1 MKTFEELR
9 DGAEVTTNQDVLIE
23 RNLLRKGAGL
33 LYARQSKSHGDAA
46 SRHFSASTQHLN
58 RPADNMEDQLLNIIN
73 AMKEMNDGF
82 EKLRDQNG
90 SITALCLV
98 SVLLNEKGKR

>member
-1 MKTFEELR
+1 MMKTLEEIR
-9 DGAEVTTNQDVLIE
+9 GSVVTDPEVLNE
-23 RNLLRKGAGL
+23 RNLMRKGAGL

-46 SRHFSASTQHLN
+46 ARHFSTSNQHLN
-58 RPADNMEDQLLNIIN
+58 RPANTMEDQLLNITN
-73 AMKEMNDGF
+73 AMKEMNGGF
-82 EKLRDQNG
+82 ERLRDQHG

>member
-1 MKTFEELR
+1 MMKTLEEIR
-9 DGAEVTTNQDVLIE
+9 GTVTTEPEFLEE
-23 RNLLRKGAGL
+23 RLLKKGAGL
-33 LYARQSKSHGDAA
+33 LYARQSKNHGDAA
-46 SRHFSASTQHLN
+46 ARHFNASTQHLN
-58 RPADNMEDQLLNIIN
+58 RPANTMEDQLLNITN

-98 SVLLNEKGKR
+98 SVLLSEKGSR